1 MAQPGSVPASGAG
14 SRRFKSSRPD
24 HSKNQIPETDIF
36 LPAIFLSIISY
47 FIGSIPTGV
56 ILAKY
61 FGNVDLR
68 NVGSGNI
75 GATNV
80 TRAMGKKF
88 GAITLL
94 GDIIKG
100 VIPTVLAIFLLDS
113 DYWTAV
119 VGLSAFLGHVYS
131 VFLEFKGGKGVANAL
146 GVLLVT
152 SPLETGI
159 GLLVFIAVFAVSRYV
174 SAGSIAAAAVIPIA
188 VYYTMRPFP
197 FLLLASLI
205 AILVIYRHME
215 NIKRLMSGTEK
226 RF

>member
-1 MAQPGSVPASGAG
+1 M
-14 SRRFKSSRPD
+14 
-24 HSKNQIPETDIF
+24 HSEGHIF
-36 LPAIFLSIISY
+36 LTPIFFSIISY

-56 ILAKY
+56 LLAKY

-94 GDIIKG
+94 GDVIKG
-100 VIPTVLAIFLLDS
+100 VIPTVLAMLILKS
-113 DYWTAV
+113 DYWTAL
-119 VGLSAFLGHVYS
+119 VGLSAFLGHIFS
-131 VFLEFKGGKGVANAL
+131 VFLEFKGGKGVATAL

-152 SPLETGI
+152 SPLATGI
-159 GLLVFIAVFAVSRYV
+159 GLLVFIIVFAVSRYV
-174 SAGSIAAAAVIPIA
+174 SAASVAAAAIIPIA
-188 VYYTMRPFP
+188 VYWTMRPFP
-197 FLLLASLI
+197 FLLLASVI
-205 AILVIYRHME
+205 AILVIYRHVE

-226 RF
+226 RFGSKD

>member
-1 MAQPGSVPASGAG
+1 MHFSICN
-14 SRRFKSSRPD
+14 RRFF
-24 HSKNQIPETDIF
+24 IL
-36 LPAIFLSIISY
+36 LPTIFLSIISY

-94 GDIIKG
+94 GDVIKG
-100 VIPTVLAIFLLDS
+100 VVPTVLAIFLLDS

-131 VFLEFKGGKGVANAL
+131 IFLEFKGGKGVATAL

-152 SPLETGI
+152 SPLATGI
-159 GLLVFIAVFAVSRYV
+159 GLLVFIIVFAVSRYV
-174 SAGSIAAAAVIPIA
+174 SAASVAAAAVIPIA
-188 VYYTMRPFP
+188 VFYTMRPFP

-205 AILVIYRHME
+205 SILVIFRHLE
-215 NIKRLMSGTEK
+215 NIKRLMNGTEK
-226 RF
+226 KIYTNSHSNKNI

>member
-1 MAQPGSVPASGAG
+1 MPVLHLTSYILPNTESA
-14 SRRFKSSRPD
+14 
-24 HSKNQIPETDIF
+24 IF
-36 LPAIFLSIISY
+36 LPAIFLSIIAY

-88 GAITLL
+88 GAITLV

-100 VIPTVLAIFLLDS
+100 VVPTVLAIFLLKS
-113 DYWTAV
+113 DYWTAL

-131 VFLEFKGGKGVANAL
+131 VFLEFKGGKGVATAL

-152 SPLETGI
+152 SPLATGI
-159 GLLVFIAVFAVSRYV
+159 GLLVFIIVFAVSRYV
-174 SAGSIAAAAVIPIA
+174 SAASVAAAAIIPVA
-188 VYYTMRPFP
+188 VFWTGRPFP
-197 FLLLASLI
+197 FILLASLI
-205 AILVIYRHME
+205 AIVVIYRHIE
-215 NIKRLMSGTEK
+215 NIKRILNGIEK
-226 RF
+226 KF